1 LRNYILNRLL
11 LIPPTLLVIS
21 LIVFAS
27 IRMLPG
33 GALDE
38 RLAEAGVAAV
48 DRERIKD
55 EMGLNRPAHEQY
67 IEWIGGVLTGDLGD
81 SLFHHETVN
90 TRVMSALPIT
100 IELGVASILL
110 SLLVGVPA
118 GIFSALRAGTRG
130 DLIVRSLGIG
140 ALSVP
145 NFWIG
150 TLAIVMPAI
159 WWGWIPPTRY
169 YSILDQPLQ
178 NVAVIILPA
187 AILSLRLGA
196 TVMRMLRSE
205 VLEVIRADYVRTA
218 RAKGIRESTI
228 ITRHVLKNAAI
239 PVVTLVGLSIANL
252 LGGSV
257 IMESI
262 FNLPGLGRLMLTAI
276 REREFGTIQSVVLL
290 IGLFVM
296 VTNLLVDMLYG
307 FLNPQ
312 IRQA

>member
-1 LRNYILNRLL
+1 MQNYILKRIL

-21 LIVFAS
+21 LIVFGS

-38 RLAEAGVAAV
+38 RLAEAGVPAV

-55 EMGLNRPAHEQY
+55 DMGLNRPAHEQY
-67 IEWIGGVLTGDLGD
+67 FEWVGGLLMGDMGD
-81 SLFHHETVN
+81 SLFHHEDVN
-90 TRVMSALPIT
+90 TRVFRALPVT
-100 IELGVASILL
+100 LELGLLSILL

-118 GIFSALRAGTRG
+118 GILSAVRGGSRA
-130 DLIVRSLGIG
+130 DLLIRSLAIG

-150 TLAIVMPAI
+150 TLSIVLPAI

-178 NVAVIILPA
+178 NLAVLILPA

-205 VLEVIRADYVRTA
+205 ILEVIRADYVRTA
-218 RAKGIRESTI
+218 RAKGLRESAI
-228 ITRHVLKNAAI
+228 VRRHVLKNASI
-239 PVVTLVGLSIANL
+239 PVVTLIGLSVANL

-276 REREFGTIQSVVLL
+276 REREFVTIQSVVLL

-296 VTNLLVDMLYG
+296 ATNLAVDMLYG
-307 FLNPQ
+307 LLNPQ
-312 IRQA
+312 IRQT